1 MEDLLFIVFLVAVGA
16 LVWLKINQGNTD
28 KLNALKRKAKGA
40 TGIKIV
46 EIALL
51 LCAGAMGSFFAY
63 QLLSPISALLAI
75 VAAVLVIFFNLSEGY
90 ILRSTVNS
98 FRHNNIL
105 VGGIGIITVLMLML
119 YSLTAGSSVIE
130 TFLNKHDD
138 IKKYYQYEELASK
151 QRIEGAQAQVLAA
164 QLKARESDKYG
175 YLNSESVATAQ
186 ANASTLSAN
195 EYSRMAQLMKDKA
208 PDLKIAFGFDHE
220 SIAFIMALVLELSI
234 IGVVI
239 YQVLYVQ
246 NDALLSAVRY
256 ENKTLNWNVNPH
268 HTANLSLENSPAP
281 DIIALPYSA
290 PQVGFGGVVPT
301 LNPVQAN
308 PAYPVSNPV
317 QLDPVQAPSNPVHR
331 VTQGSTRAV
340 PTQGSHD
347 PALSDANLAPTD
359 KQDELFDLWVMKLRA
374 GELKPSTEQTRLFI
388 SEHKLANGIKLIA
401 ALADSWLSRAYNI
414 GILELNPI
422 QKNGVSKYK
431 LANNQQSGVIHLDKV
446 A

>member
-1 MEDLLFIVFLVAVGA
+1 MDNFLFYVFLVLVGG
-16 LVWLKINQGNTD
+16 LVWLHLNKRNQGA
-28 KLNALKRKAKGA
+28 LNALKRKAKGA
-40 TGIKIV
+40 TWIKLI

-63 QLLSPISALLAI
+63 QLLSPINALLAI
-75 VAAVLVIFFNLSEGY
+75 VAAVLVIFFNMAEGV

-119 YSLTAGSSVIE
+119 YSVTAGSSVIE

-164 QLKARESDKYG
+164 QLKARQADKYG
-175 YLNSESVATAQ
+175 YLNSEAVANAQ

-220 SIAFIMALVLELSI
+220 SIAFVMALVLELSI

-239 YQVLYVQ
+239 YQVLYVS

-268 HTANLSLENSPAP
+268 HTANLSLENTPAP
-281 DIIALPYSA
+281 DIIGLPYALP
-290 PQVGFGGVVPT
+290 QVSYGGAIPTSQPRVASVPIHHVQPLPEPRARGT
-301 LNPVQAN
+301 HGVEDAHGYTGLN
-308 PAYPVSNPV
+308 
-317 QLDPVQAPSNPVHR
+317 
-331 VTQGSTRAV
+331 
-340 PTQGSHD
+340 
-347 PALSDANLAPTD
+347 DANLAPPD
-359 KQDELFDLWVMKLRA
+359 KQDELFDLWVLKLKK
-374 GELKPSTEQTRLFI
+374 GELKPSTSDTRAFI
-388 SEHKLANGIKLIA
+388 NEHRLATGIKLIA
-401 ALADSWLSRAYNI
+401 ALADSWLVRAENI
-414 GILELNPI
+414 GVLALNPV
-422 QKNGVSKYK
+422 QKNGVSKYILVGDNHK
-431 LANNQQSGVIHLDKV
+431 ALSLEKGRDE
-446 A
+446 